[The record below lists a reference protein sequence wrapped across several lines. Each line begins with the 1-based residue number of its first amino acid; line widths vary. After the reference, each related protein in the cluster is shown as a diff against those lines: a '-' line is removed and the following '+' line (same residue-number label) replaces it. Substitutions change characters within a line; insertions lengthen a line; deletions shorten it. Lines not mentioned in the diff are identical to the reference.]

1 MHINDFPYEVL
12 SKILEEVTKAHI
24 RDGPTYTFGL
34 SQAPMPLQKAPLQR
48 YVRGPVPPELL
59 KWDATSMIRSVC
71 WKWHEWALEYSLK
84 DVYIRRWKGGEV
96 STDCDTCHHMI
107 LTCCSGGLSSRTD
120 AKAIPCTSSLT
131 AQPAPLSTATP
142 SPLSREP

>member
-1 MHINDFPYEVL
+1 MQINDLPYEVL
-12 SKILEEVTKAHI
+12 CKILEEVTQAHI

-34 SQAPMPLQKAPLQR
+34 SQAPLPLQKAKLQR

-71 WKWHEWALEYSLK
+71 WKWHEWALGHSLK

-96 STDCDTCHHMI
+96 
-107 LTCCSGGLSSRTD
+107 RTSY
-120 AKAIPCTSSLT
+120 IRSMP
-131 AQPAPLSTATP
+131 
-142 SPLSREP
+142 

>member
-12 SKILEEVTKAHI
+12 SKILEEVTHAHI

-34 SQAPMPLQKAPLQR
+34 SQAPLPLQKASLQR

-71 WKWHEWALEYSLK
+71 WKWHEWALGHSLK

-96 STDCDTCHHMI
+96 SAAIYITTGLR
-107 LTCCSGGLSSRTD
+107 LTVYRGGQSYQTGVRATRY
-120 AKAIPCTSSLT
+120 TSSLT
-131 AQPAPLSTATP
+131 DRLAPPFTAIP
-142 SPLSREP
+142 SRL

>member
-12 SKILEEVTKAHI
+12 SQILDEVTKANV

-34 SQAPMPLQKAPLQR
+34 QQAPLPLERAKLQR

-59 KWDATSMIRSVC
+59 KWDATATLRSVC
-71 WKWHEWALEYSLK
+71 WKWHEWSLEHSIK

-96 STDCDTCHHMI
+96 STTHIYQLDIT
-107 LTCCSGGLSSRTD
+107 LTSGKAMGRTLQQTRELPALRAHSSPDWHGRL
-120 AKAIPCTSSLT
+120 P
-131 AQPAPLSTATP
+131 
-142 SPLSREP
+142 